1 MENKQKQ
8 IEITT
13 PDVAVQF
20 GLGSAQTGDR
30 LTNLWIETTKPEH
43 CNLACE
49 YCYARGGEKQDVSL
63 TDSQWIETLE
73 QARETGITS
82 IGIPGAGEP
91 FLPVAKER
99 TMAILEKCKDL
110 GIYTTL
116 FTTGE
121 FIDKDLAETLYE
133 FPVEIMLKGNSLLPH
148 VQDAF
153 VSNPNA
159 RRIIT
164 GYGEKRNKA
173 LELLVETGFN
183 DPGKCQDK
191 FGRQSR
197 MGLVTSVMTE
207 NIPKDQEA
215 PITPAQV
222 YEFVERMQEY
232 GGQGLTEAY
241 ASALSDL
248 SDAKFDSTS
257 NYQEAA
263 FLQAFARTNNII
275 FDVDSVL
282 KRGRGATCKLSLE
295 DQRMKDKFNE
305 IKTID
310 KEVFGLDW
318 GVNTT
323 YVGVACERP
332 RRHLYINYKG
342 DIRPC
347 IGATGVNLG
356 NVKDTSLKE
365 AWESPEMGII
375 RAKKYQGKC
384 VDQCANYVETD
395 KRTGN
400 PLCNSCLGRS
410 CDELTNET
418 LRDKGYVQ
426 TIGCWNFRER
436 DSE

>member
-1 MENKQKQ
+1 MENKQEQ
-8 IEITT
+8 IKITK

-20 GLGSAQTGDR
+20 GLGSALTGDK

-43 CNLACE
+43 CNLACS
-49 YCYARGGEKQDVSL
+49 YCYAGGGEKQETSL
-63 TDSQWIETLE
+63 TQEQWLQTLE

-99 TMAILEKCKDL
+99 TMKILEKCRDL

-121 FIDKDLAETLYE
+121 FIDQDLANRLYE
-133 FPVEIMLKGNSLLPH
+133 LPVEIMLKGNSILPY
-148 VQDAF
+148 VQDSF
-153 VSNPNA
+153 VSDPANG
-159 RRIIT
+159 RIIT

-173 LELLVETGFN
+173 LELLIETGFN
-183 DPGKCQDK
+183 DSQKCQDK
-191 FGRQSR
+191 FQRQSR
-197 MGLVTSVMTE
+197 MGLVTSVMTD

-215 PITPAQV
+215 LITPKQIC
-222 YEFVERMQEY
+222 EFVEKMKEY
-232 GGQGLTEAY
+232 QGQGLTESY
-241 ASALSDL
+241 ISALSEL
-248 SDAKFDSTS
+248 SNTKFDSMS

-263 FLQAFARTNNII
+263 YLQAFARTNNII

-282 KRGRGATCKLSLE
+282 KRGRGSTCHLSPE
-295 DQRMKDKFNE
+295 DQSMKDKFNE

-356 NVKDTSLKE
+356 NINETSLAE

-375 RAKKYQGKC
+375 RAKKYKGKC
-384 VDQCANYVETD
+384 AEQCANYTEKD
-395 KRTGN
+395 KRTGS

-410 CDELTNET
+410 CEELTNET
-418 LRDKGYVQ
+418 LHDKGYVQ

-436 DSE
+436 K

>member
-1 MENKQKQ
+1 MENGKQ

-20 GLGSAQTGDR
+20 GLGSALTGDE

-43 CNLACE
+43 CNLACS
-49 YCYARGGEKQDVSL
+49 YCYASGGERQEGSL
-63 TDSQWIETLE
+63 TQEQWMKALE
-73 QARETGITS
+73 QASAVGITS

-121 FIDKDLAETLYE
+121 FIDQDLADRLYE
-133 FPVEIMLKGNSLLPH
+133 LPVEIMLKGNSILPD
-148 VQDAF
+148 VQNSF
-153 VSNPNA
+153 VSDPA
-159 RRIIT
+159 TGRIIT
-164 GYGEKRNKA
+164 GYGEKRNAA

-183 DPGKCQDK
+183 DPQRCQDK
-191 FGRQSR
+191 FQRQSR
-197 MGLVTSVMTE
+197 MGLVTSVMTD

-215 PITPAQV
+215 PITPTQV
-222 YEFVERMQEY
+222 REFVEKMREY
-232 GGQGLTEAY
+232 QGQGLTGAY
-241 ASALSDL
+241 ISALSEL
-248 SDAKFDSTS
+248 SNAKFDSTS

-263 FLQAFARTNNII
+263 FLQSFARTNNII

-282 KRGRGATCKLSLE
+282 KRGRGATCCLSPE

-310 KEVFGLDW
+310 KDVFGLDW

-332 RRHLYINYKG
+332 RRHLYINFKG

-347 IGATGVNLG
+347 IGATGVDLG
-356 NVKDTSLKE
+356 NIAETSLEE
-365 AWESPEMGII
+365 AWESPEMKII
-375 RAKKYQGKC
+375 REKKYVGKC
-384 VDQCANYVETD
+384 AEQCANYVETD
-395 KRTGN
+395 KRTGS

-410 CDELTNET
+410 TEELTNKT
-418 LRDKGYVQ
+418 LLDKGCVQ
-426 TIGCWNFRER
+426 TIGCWNYR
-436 DSE
+436 DKK